1 MQFAKALYLFPPP
14 FFKGLAMNR
23 RIAALHLA
31 RRFPDFDSLAAHMGK
46 RPDTLRKELTG
57 VDGYKWGVDDEELLI
72 SLCLAAKV
80 PNHLAPVTAAAV
92 NAGALLIPLPPDQG
106 TNGPTFKC
114 LADAAHEFGLFMAS
128 AAESLSDGQVSLT
141 ELREVERQ
149 FGELVAKGQTCVASM
164 CAMHEA
170 GKPAYLRGAMV

>member
-1 MQFAKALYLFPPP
+1 
-14 FFKGLAMNR
+14 MNR

-72 SLCLAAKV
+72 SLCMAAKV
-80 PNHLAPVTAAAV
+80 ANHLAPITAAAV
-92 NAGALLIPLPPDQG
+92 NAGALVIPLPHDDG
-106 TNGPTFKC
+106 GIGPTFKC
-114 LADAAHEFGLFMAS
+114 LADAAHEFGLFMAE
-128 AAESLSDGQVSLT
+128 AADALEDGQVTST

-149 FGELVAKGQTCVASM
+149 FGALVAKGQACVAGMS
-164 CAMHEA
+164 AMHES
-170 GKPAYLRGAMV
+170 GKPGYLRGALA